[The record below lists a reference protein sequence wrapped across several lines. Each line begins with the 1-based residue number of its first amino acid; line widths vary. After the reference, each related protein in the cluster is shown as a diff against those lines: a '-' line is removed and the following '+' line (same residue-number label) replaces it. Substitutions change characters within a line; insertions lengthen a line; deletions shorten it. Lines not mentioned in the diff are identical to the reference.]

1 MEGLHIPTFTSA
13 SNMKK
18 SNSNQSL
25 GAGSIDFD
33 VLSAYLE
40 QDGVYGFNEGALPP
54 SLLPSSGA
62 SSTNSDGNDNFGADK
77 YNALWDYPTPDSQFH
92 PAPGLQQPLQ
102 QQKAEEPQKVGSQ
115 LTRTGTRTSSRR
127 VAKAT
132 SYAAESVTT
141 TTTKG
146 GRGKGKGGG
155 KKRKNSKDVSG
166 SQISSTK
173 SKSQAQVDRRRERN
187 RILARRTRLRKKF
200 FFENLQAEVANL
212 KNQNVKL
219 KEIVASKL
227 PPPVAES
234 ILSTCQIELPPC
246 ILEDP
251 SIAPFFNAAQTDY
264 AEEDTKFAASLR
276 IAQASFCISDP
287 SLPDCPIVYASP
299 GFCDLTGYDLAEAL
313 GRNCRFL
320 QGPGTSLEKV
330 AKLRDHI
337 RRGQDVSVTLLNYQK
352 DGTPFWNSLF
362 VASLMDT
369 SGNVVNHIGVIT
381 EVAGPPP
388 GDPEFDKAA
397 KQKIEAKNEAEIE
410 DGDLLLRD
418 VEDDFL

>member
-1 MEGLHIPTFTSA
+1 MDGFALPTFTSFTSA
-13 SNMKK
+13 AAMKK
-18 SNSNQSL
+18 SPSNQSL
-25 GAGSIDFD
+25 GGASIDFD

-40 QDGVYGFNEGALPP
+40 QDGAYGFNENALPP

-62 SSTNSDGNDNFGADK
+62 SSTGSDGNDGSAAQNFGTM
-77 YNALWDYPTPDSQFH
+77 WDFQ
-92 PAPGLQQPLQ
+92 APGTNFSAAAEMHPVQS
-102 QQKAEEPQKVGSQ
+102 QKAEVQRPVRS
-115 LTRTGTRTSSRR
+115 GTRSSSRR
-127 VAKAT
+127 ITPPT
-132 SYAAESVTT
+132 SYSAMTTTT

-146 GRGKGKGGG
+146 GRSKAGG
-155 KKRKNSKDVSG
+155 KKRKNSNDSG
-166 SQISSTK
+166 SKMSATK

-212 KNQNVKL
+212 QGQNQKL

-227 PPPVAES
+227 PKPVADG
-234 ILSTCQIELPPC
+234 ILSSCQMELPAC
-246 ILEDP
+246 VLEDP
-251 SIAPFFNAAQTDY
+251 SIGSAEY

-276 IAQASFCISDP
+276 VAQASFCISDP

-299 GFCDLTGYDLAEAL
+299 GFCDVTGYDLAEAL

-330 AKLRDHI
+330 TKLRDHI
-337 RRGQDVSVTLLNYQK
+337 RNGQDVSVTLLNYKK

-369 SGNVVNHIGVIT
+369 SGNVVNHIGVLT

-388 GDPEFDKAA
+388 GDPEFEKAEQ
-397 KQKIEAKNEAEIE
+397 QKIASQGET
-410 DGDLLLRD
+410 DDPGDLLLGD